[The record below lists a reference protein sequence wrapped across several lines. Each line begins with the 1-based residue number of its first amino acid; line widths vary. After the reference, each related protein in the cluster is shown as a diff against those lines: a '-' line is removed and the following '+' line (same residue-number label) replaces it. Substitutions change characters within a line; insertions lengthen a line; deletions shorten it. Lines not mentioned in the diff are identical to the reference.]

1 MTVLRNRRFQNSR
14 RILPPRAATAPAHLT
29 AFDFSSPAPP
39 LAESPDMF
47 TTPIPSGGAAQGTQ
61 LKSKNF
67 ALKAED
73 FIKMMVT
80 QLQNQDPTN
89 PAKNDELLA
98 QMSQIGQLQA
108 SNTLTDSIKGMV
120 LQNQIGSAGNLI
132 GKTVQGVDDLNNVVS
147 GVVNSVKVNQDSV
160 SLELDNGKSLALG
173 KVTSI
178 AAAPATSR
186 GVTAGLPGS

>member
-1 MTVLRNRRFQNSR
+1 
-14 RILPPRAATAPAHLT
+14 
-29 AFDFSSPAPP
+29 
-39 LAESPDMF
+39 MF
-47 TTPIPSGGAAQGTQ
+47 TTPIPAGGAAQGTQ

-67 ALKAED
+67 ALKPED

-108 SNTLTDSIKGMV
+108 STTLTDSIKGMV

-132 GKTVQGVDDLNNVVS
+132 GKTVQGVDDQNNMVT

-178 AAAPATSR
+178 AAAPASSR
-186 GVTAGLPGS
+186 GVTAGLPGASSSTSGVGATAGAAL